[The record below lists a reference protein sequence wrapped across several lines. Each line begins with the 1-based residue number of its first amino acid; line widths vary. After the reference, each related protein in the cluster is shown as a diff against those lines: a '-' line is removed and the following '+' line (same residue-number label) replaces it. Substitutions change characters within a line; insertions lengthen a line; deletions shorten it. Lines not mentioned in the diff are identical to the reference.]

1 MIVLFVLADVSAA
14 YVCCHAHYQ
23 ILEQPSSTPR
33 IAKSVDC
40 ILELCSEATV
50 MRMTVML
57 VWPLLI
63 AGVFAL
69 PAVRPKVIS
78 LFEAFQGDYFEDLV
92 IAVSNPDSITISQA
106 DIGSAQ
112 MLGRTVETH

>member
-1 MIVLFVLADVSAA
+1 MIVLFVLADVST
-14 YVCCHAHYQ
+14 AHIGSPVDHQ

-63 AGVFAL
+63 AGVFSL

-78 LFEAFQGDYFEDLV
+78 LFEAFQGDYFKDLV
-92 IAVSNPDSITISQA
+92 IAVCASLRREGPKLIRS
-106 DIGSAQ
+106 
-112 MLGRTVETH
+112 